1 MYYQATGD
9 NFHYQEINMPLSV
22 EDSGCDIIPV
32 VSEKNIATGA
42 VVCTSEKHCIAI
54 SLIALQ
60 SLSISLKKD

>member
-1 MYYQATGD
+1 
-9 NFHYQEINMPLSV
+9 MPLSV

-32 VSEKNIATGA
+32 VSEKNIVTGA